1 MRFIKSLLE
10 ILNSKNKIFKIMLLV
25 NIIYILFLLYDKYS
39 FGLIVDRCIIVFS
52 CIGDFVIW

>member
-39 FGLIVDRCIIVFS
+39 FGLIVDRCIIVFL
-52 CIGDFVIW
+52 CIGDFVIR

>member
-10 ILNSKNKIFKIMLLV
+10 ILNSKKKIFKIMLLV

-39 FGLIVDRCIIVFS
+39 FGLIVDRCIIVFL

>member
-39 FGLIVDRCIIVFS
+39 FGLIVDRCIIVFL

>member
-10 ILNSKNKIFKIMLLV
+10 ILNSKKKFFKIMLLV

-39 FGLIVDRCIIVFS
+39 FGSIVDRCIIVFL